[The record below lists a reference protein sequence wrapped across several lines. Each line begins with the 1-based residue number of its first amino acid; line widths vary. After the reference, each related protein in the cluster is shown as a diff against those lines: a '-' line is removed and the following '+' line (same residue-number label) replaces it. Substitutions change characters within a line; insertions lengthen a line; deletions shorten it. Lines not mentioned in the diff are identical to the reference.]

1 MQETASITQFGKAIK
16 HRLIDLDKQQTWLID
31 AVAEKTGLYFD
42 SSYLY
47 KIMIGVHKTPK
58 IISAICE
65 ILDIQMKAEEEPKA

>member
-16 HRLIDLDKQQTWLID
+16 HRLIDLDKQQSWLID

-58 IISAICE
+58 VVDAICE
-65 ILDIQMKAEEEPKA
+65 ILEIEHPYKEAAK